1 MINETMKELG
11 NKRSVIRE
19 IFEFGNR
26 RRAEIGAENV
36 YDFSLGNPNV
46 PAPEAVN
53 RTMIELL
60 QTKSDMYLHGYTS
73 AQGAIDTREAVAAD
87 LNRRFGTAFHK
98 DNFYMT
104 CGAAASLKISLTALY
119 TPGDEVIVFTPYF
132 PEYRVFVET
141 CGAKLVEASSDQDTF
156 QIDFEV
162 LKPLITEKTKAVIV
176 NSPNNPSGVVYTA
189 ETVTKLAELLRA
201 KEAEF
206 GHAIYLI
213 ADEPYRELVY
223 DGMDVPYLTKYY
235 KDTIVCYSYSKSLS
249 LPGERIGYILVPDEV
264 TDAKDIYAAVCG
276 AGRALGYVCAP
287 SLAQETSA
295 WLSLS
300 LPQEVK

>member
-119 TPGDEVIVFTPYF
+119 TPGDEVIAFTPFF

-141 CGAKLVEASSDQDTF
+141 CGAKLAPTRPRRSS
-156 QIDFEV
+156 
-162 LKPLITEKTKAVIV
+162 
-176 NSPNNPSGVVYTA
+176 
-189 ETVTKLAELLRA
+189 
-201 KEAEF
+201 
-206 GHAIYLI
+206 
-213 ADEPYRELVY
+213 
-223 DGMDVPYLTKYY
+223 
-235 KDTIVCYSYSKSLS
+235 
-249 LPGERIGYILVPDEV
+249 
-264 TDAKDIYAAVCG
+264 
-276 AGRALGYVCAP
+276 
-287 SLAQETSA
+287 
-295 WLSLS
+295 
-300 LPQEVK
+300 